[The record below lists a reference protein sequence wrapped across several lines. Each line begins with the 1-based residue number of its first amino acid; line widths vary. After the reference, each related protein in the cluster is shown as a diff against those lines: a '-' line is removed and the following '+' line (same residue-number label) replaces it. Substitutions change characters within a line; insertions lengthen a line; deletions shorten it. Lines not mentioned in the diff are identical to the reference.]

1 MRSRSDEIIE
11 HANPHTIKK
20 FELIEKYV
28 EAWAHKLL
36 QNQFCS
42 GLVFIDCMSNSGEY
56 VDDCGNQVFGT
67 PVRVAK
73 YLRNVAGQ
81 YPYKQIDL
89 YFSDL
94 CAARTDH
101 LKGLLPNESRNFHFH
116 ITTED
121 GNELVCVEN
130 TNYAPAG
137 QRSRNYPKHEDLG
150 ADLQKKKQENL
161 EMYTRLYVLLK
172 RVFECHDVFEQE
184 YSGIYF
190 NSGLPVD
197 HILKTIKWLFIE
209 QDIRY
214 WNYSGRNMTWGLVPP
229 VDTEE

>member
-1 MRSRSDEIIE
+1 MPRYEITQSFSNEGTRNEVRMRVINALSQETPGTGNGDDASKYIY
-11 HANPHTIKK
+11 
-20 FELIEKYV
+20 YV
-28 EAWAHKLL
+28 ETLASGDRVYL
-36 QNQFCS
+36 QRPANLHNGFD
-42 GLVFIDCMSNSGEY
+42 F
-56 VDDCGNQVFGT
+56 
-67 PVRVAK
+67 
-73 YLRNVAGQ
+73 
-81 YPYKQIDL
+81 
-89 YFSDL
+89 
-94 CAARTDH
+94 
-101 LKGLLPNESRNFHFH
+101 
-116 ITTED
+116 
-121 GNELVCVEN
+121 LVCVEN

-172 RVFECHDVFEQE
+172 RVFECHDVFEQK